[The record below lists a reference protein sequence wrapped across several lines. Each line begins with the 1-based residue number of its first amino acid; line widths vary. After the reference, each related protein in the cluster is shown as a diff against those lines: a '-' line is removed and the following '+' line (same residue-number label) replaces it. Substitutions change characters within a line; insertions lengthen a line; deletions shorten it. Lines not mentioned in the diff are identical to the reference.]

1 VKPERKERIGIYG
14 GTFDPPHLGHMEAA
28 RAAMDTLGLSKLL
41 FIPAKL
47 PPHKTLSSDSASPE
61 QRLAMTALMADGMR
75 QGDRV
80 KTLDIELSRPGLSYT
95 SDTLEFLS
103 AEYPKSELWLLMG
116 SDMFLSLQNWHDPHN
131 VMRLASIATFARSE
145 TENGE
150 LFAIQGAFLSRKFGA
165 NICTIQLPQITDISS
180 TSLRESLR
188 EGKGKEYLWPAVYG
202 YILRNSLYG
211 VKSDLKHLSDEDLRA
226 VSYSM
231 VKAKRIAHI
240 KGTEKT
246 AVEMAQKWGADVEH
260 ARRAAILHDCTKYL
274 TLEQQ
279 LEMCEQY
286 HVRTDELERKTLK
299 LLHAKTGAALA
310 EQMFGECPEV
320 VEAIRW
326 HTTGKPGMTTLQKII
341 YLADYIE
348 PSRDFPGVDA
358 LRTVAEESLDKGVK
372 SGLAMTVEEMRALGT
387 PVHHNTLDALEGL

>member
-1 VKPERKERIGIYG
+1 MKPEKKERIGIYG

-28 RAAMDTLGLSKLL
+28 SAAMDTLGLSKLF
-41 FIPAKL
+41 FIPARL
-47 PPHKTLSSDSASPE
+47 PPHKMLSQDSAPPE
-61 QRLAMTALMADGMR
+61 QRLAMTALMAGGM
-75 QGDRV
+75 GPPDRV
-80 KTLDIELSRPGLSYT
+80 RTLDLELNRPGLSYT
-95 SDTLEFLS
+95 SDTLEYLS

-116 SDMFLSLQNWHDPHN
+116 SDMFGSLQTWHDPHK
-131 VMRLASIATFARSE
+131 VMRLASIAAFARSE

-150 LFAIQGAFLSRKFGA
+150 LFAIQGAFLNNKFGA
-165 NICTIQLPQITDISS
+165 EICTIQLPKITDISS
-180 TSLRESLR
+180 TSLRSSLR
-188 EGKGKEYLWPAVYG
+188 EGKGKQYLWPAVYG
-202 YILRNSLYG
+202 YILRNGLYG
-211 VKSDLKHLSDEDLRA
+211 VKSDLTRLSDEDLRA

-240 KGTEKT
+240 RGTEET
-246 AVEMAQKWGADVEH
+246 AAAMAKKWGADEEK

-279 LEMCEQY
+279 LALCGRY
-286 HVRTDELERKTLK
+286 HIVPDELERQTLK

-310 EQMFGECPEV
+310 RDMFGECPDV
-320 VEAIRW
+320 VNAIRW
-326 HTTGKPGMTTLQKII
+326 HTTGKPGMTTLEKII

-348 PSRDFPGVDA
+348 PTRDFPGVDT
-358 LRTVAEESLDKGVK
+358 LRAVAEESLDKGVK

>member
-1 VKPERKERIGIYG
+1 MKPERKERIGIYG

-41 FIPAKL
+41 FIPARL
-47 PPHKTLSSDSASPE
+47 PPHKMLSSDSAAPE
-61 QRLAMTALMADGMR
+61 QRLAMTALMADGM
-75 QGDRV
+75 GMGERV
-80 KTLDIELSRPGLSYT
+80 KALDLELNRPGFSYT
-95 SDTLEFLS
+95 SDTLEYLS
-103 AEYPKSELWLLMG
+103 KEYPDSELWLLVG
-116 SDMFLSLQNWHDPHN
+116 SDMFLSLHKWYRADK
-131 VMRLASIATFARSE
+131 VMHLASIAAFARSE
-145 TENGE
+145 TETGE
-150 LFAIQGAFLSRKFGA
+150 LFAIQGAFLNQQFTA
-165 NICTIQLPQITDISS
+165 NICTIQLPKITEISS
-180 TSLRESLR
+180 SALRSSLC

-211 VKSDLKHLSDEDLRA
+211 VKSGLKNLSDEDLRA

-231 VKAKRIAHI
+231 VKAKRIPHI
-240 KGTEKT
+240 RGTEET
-246 AVEMAQKWGADVEH
+246 AAAMAKKWGADEEK

-279 LEMCEQY
+279 LALCGEY
-286 HVRTDELERKTLK
+286 HIKTDELERQTLK
-299 LLHAKTGAALA
+299 LLHAKTGAALSR
-310 EQMFGECPEV
+310 EMFGECPEV
-320 VEAIRW
+320 ADAIRY
-326 HTTGKPGMTTLQKII
+326 HTTGKSRMTTLEKII

-358 LRTVAEESLDKGVK
+358 LRAVAEESLDKGVK